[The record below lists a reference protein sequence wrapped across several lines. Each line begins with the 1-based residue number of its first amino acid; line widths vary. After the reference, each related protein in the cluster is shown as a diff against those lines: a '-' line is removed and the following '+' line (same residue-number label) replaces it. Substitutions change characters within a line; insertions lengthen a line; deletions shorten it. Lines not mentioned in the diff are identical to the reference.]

1 MRFWSRRRYTLL
13 GSLAVAVAMSVV
25 FAVASGAAPIPVAP
39 SGQIGPKYRMTGNG
53 RLLTPVGRLDT
64 VGDFPDGSA
73 VTTDGKYDWVVDC
86 GHGIDD
92 ARIIDIQTAKQIQT
106 LPLPGCYGG
115 IAMNPDGKTAYI
127 SGEPLAGNPTD
138 GPTLGD
144 AGDVIHIFSI
154 DPSTGKA
161 TEQTPLTIP
170 TTTGGTARSDSLPP
184 VSGVG
189 TEYPE
194 GMAVSPD
201 GKYLVVALNGADQ
214 ADVVNLTN
222 NAQTTVK
229 IGEYPEGVA
238 FDPQGRAYVSNEYSG
253 TVSVIDPATATVT
266 ATITGIGGAMGDLA
280 SHPEGMVADPQ
291 RNFLYVAVTNRDLV
305 DVVDTTTDKVVDYVS
320 VARAPALGTEPT
332 SLAIS
337 PDDTTLY
344 ASDAGEDAL
353 AVISLSKRPAAV
365 KPHRVYVHPKIPA
378 IRRYLA
384 LKGHPAKLVTP
395 KTKLA
400 CSGPTK
406 AQVSHFTKVI
416 EASLRG
422 RPRLVHAK
430 NGAALRALPAI
441 KACQETYI
449 PNLPADQLIGRIPTA
464 AYPDSVQTTPQGKLI
479 WVAGKG
485 FGSGPNPTYYFGG
498 GPLAP
503 GQTPTNAYGTYVL
516 DLLIGRVGITAIP
529 TDAQVL
535 KDTVKADAQ
544 VKPTDSGEAQPANS
558 PVPSSFGHPS
568 SEIKHVFYIVREN
581 RTYDQVFGTD
591 PRGNGDPA
599 LEEFDTNG
607 VSGPTGG
614 ITPNAHALAN
624 RFGLLDNF
632 YEDSEVSVDGHLIT
646 AGAEATD
653 YAQKSTAANY
663 SGRRAT
669 YDLGIYPVSFP
680 PNFFIFDQAAK
691 QGISFEDFG
700 EEVGT
705 TPFAEAPNRPEYTE
719 VLAHTDEAYA
729 GNLFIGCEKSG
740 VLPSCSQDSGLLNN
754 TGTLYA
760 GQSRFDVWHTV
771 FETELADNTVPT
783 LTYMILPEDHTNGT
797 TVGDPTP
804 KADVADNDLGLG
816 QIVDTISH
824 SSIWSSSAIFVVE
837 DDSQDGADHVDS
849 HRAPAFVISPYSNPA
864 PVVNTRY
871 DQYSVLKTIELITG
885 LQPLALT
892 DGLATPMYDAFISG
906 NEKPND
912 APYTAIQPDYSIKT
926 LNTAASPDAKFSDEL
941 PWNRLDQVP
950 QGISDQILWQSVFG
964 AKSKPPPPGPNA
976 SIEEEQRGEVMRR
989 LIASEYPSRKRSR
1002 ATQADARW
1010 KKSTG
1015 CPISWACLKV
1025 PVGAAGS

>member
-1 MRFWSRRRYTLL
+1 MEMWSRARFALL
-13 GSLAVAVAMSVV
+13 GSAALAVAVVV
-25 FAVASGAAPIPVAP
+25 VVALAGFAHGTPIPV
-39 SGQIGPKYRMTGNG
+39 GGLIGPEYHITGNG
-53 RLLTPVGRLDT
+53 RLLKPHGKLVT

-73 VTTDGKYDWVVDC
+73 VTPNGKFDWIVDC

-92 ARIIDIQTAKQIQT
+92 AKIIDIATAKVIQT

-115 IAMNPDGKTAYI
+115 VAIAPDGTHAYI

-138 GPTLGD
+138 GTTLGD
-144 AGDVIHIFSI
+144 AGDVIHIYTVN
-154 DPSTGKA
+154 PTTGLA
-161 TEQTPLTIP
+161 VEQTPLTLP
-170 TTTGGTARSDSLPP
+170 TTTGGSARVNSLPP

-201 GKYLVVALNGADQ
+201 GKYLVVALNGADV
-214 ADVVNLTN
+214 ADVVTLAN
-222 NAQTTVK
+222 NAQKTVP

-253 TVSVIDPATATVT
+253 TVSVIDPATAKVT
-266 ATITGIGGAMGDLA
+266 ATIGGIGGSMGDLA
-280 SHPEGMVADPQ
+280 SHPEGMVADPK
-291 RNFLYVAVTNRDLV
+291 RDLLYVAVTNRDLV
-305 DVVDTTTDKVVDYVS
+305 DVVSTTTDKVIDYVS

-332 SLAIS
+332 SVAVS

-353 AVISLSKRPAAV
+353 AVISLSQRPKALKA
-365 KPHRVYVHPKIPA
+365 HTVYVHPKIVS
-378 IRRYLA
+378 IRHYVRT
-384 LKGHPAKLVTP
+384 HQAKFLHAPTR
-395 KTKLA
+395 KA
-400 CSGPTK
+400 CAGPTR
-406 AQVSHFTKVI
+406 AEVLRFDRAI
-416 EASLRG
+416 EKSIGTLRAVQH
-422 RPRLVHAK
+422 RL

-441 KACQETYI
+441 NACSKVQTYL
-449 PNLPADQLIGRIPTA
+449 PNLPAYRVIGRIPTA
-464 AYPDSVQTTPQGKLI
+464 AYPDSVQTTSTGRLV

-485 FGSGPNPTYYFGG
+485 FGSGANPTYHFGG

-516 DLLIGRVGITAIP
+516 DLLIGKVGITGVP
-529 TDAQVL
+529 TDTQVI
-535 KDTVKADAQ
+535 KDTVQANTQ
-544 VKPTDSGEAQPANS
+544 VNPVNSTETQPVNS
-558 PVPSSFGHPS
+558 PIPSTFGHPS
-568 SEIKHVFYIVREN
+568 SEIKHVFYIVKEN
-581 RTYDQVFGTD
+581 RTYDQIFGSDT
-591 PRGNGDPA
+591 RGNGDPS
-599 LEEFDTNG
+599 LEVFDNNG

-614 ITPNAHALAN
+614 VTPNAHALTDQ
-624 RFGLLDNF
+624 FPLLDNF

-663 SGRRAT
+663 SGRRST

-691 QGISFEDFG
+691 DHVSFENFG
-700 EEVGT
+700 EAVGSL
-705 TPFAEAPNRPEYTE
+705 PMGEAPNRPEVTD
-719 VLAHTDEAYA
+719 VIAHTFEAYPN
-729 GNLFIGCEKSG
+729 NLFIGCLKAG
-740 VLPSCSQDSGLLNN
+740 VLPSCTQDSGLLNS

-760 GQSRFDVWHTV
+760 GQSRFDIWHTE
-771 FETELADNTVPT
+771 FETELADNSVPT
-783 LTYMILPEDHTNGT
+783 FNYMILPEDHTNGT

-804 KADVADNDLGLG
+804 QAMVADNDLALG

-849 HRAPAFVISPYSNPA
+849 HRAPAYVISPWAQHNA
-864 PVVNTRY
+864 VINTRY

-906 NEKPND
+906 NQQPNEST
-912 APYTAIQPDYSIKT
+912 YTAIQPTYPLKT
-926 LNTAASPDAKFSDEL
+926 LNMAASPDAAFSDEL
-941 PWNRLDQVP
+941 PWNQEDQVP

-964 AKSKPPPPGPNA
+964 ARSTPPPPGPNA
-976 SIEEEQRGEVMRR
+976 SLEEEQRGVAMRK
-989 LIASEYPSRKRSR
+989 LIASEYPAHPTRQQTKTNRTWSK
-1002 ATQADARW
+1002 TDA
-1010 KKSTG
+1010 

-1025 PVGAAGS
+1025 PTGAAGS